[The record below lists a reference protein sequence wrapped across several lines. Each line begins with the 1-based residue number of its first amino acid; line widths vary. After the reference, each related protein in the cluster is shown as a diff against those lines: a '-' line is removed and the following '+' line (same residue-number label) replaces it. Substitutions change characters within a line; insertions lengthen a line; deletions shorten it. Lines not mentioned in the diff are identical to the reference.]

1 MTTIEAIENDC
12 AVTIEFCNTS
22 AKRSWYMTFTEKT
35 PLAIFFNDIIGEVE
49 YVGEATKEKPYQ
61 YFKRLYIEEDVVQ
74 CTDCASA

>member
-1 MTTIEAIENDC
+1 
-12 AVTIEFCNTS
+12 
-22 AKRSWYMTFTEKT
+22 MTFTEKT